1 MIKSFIF
8 EQNDA
13 LKKILFQGVMMSHD
27 NLTWTAK
34 TAVLYLNVSK
44 DDKLVRKMLQLHSK
58 FIKWDSIP

>member
-1 MIKSFIF
+1 
-8 EQNDA
+8 
-13 LKKILFQGVMMSHD
+13 MMSHD

-44 DDKLVRKMLQLHSK
+44 DDKLVRKMLQLYSK